1 MKNLKFSSKFLL
13 VFALVALGLGCL
25 GGLYLQ
31 VRSQEIATLQREG
44 LGLAPWRPA
53 INAIRLMQ
61 QSRGLSN
68 KWLSGD
74 DEAVTK
80 VRAKMAEVDAVLPP
94 LAQALTAL
102 PELAAD
108 HADFRKAW
116 EESKQL
122 AAAAQPEARLFAQHT
137 RAIEQMLLLLE
148 HTALYSGLQQD
159 AAADIFQLQ
168 ALLYGDIPAT
178 IEYYGQF
185 RALGTGILQR
195 AEITPDQVVDTRI
208 LLGQIDRSLVRIQ
221 RKLAL
226 LAASNNELRELAD
239 DYRTR
244 ISQRRTLIHELG
256 HQELL
261 SGRFTRPAQAFF
273 DDMTRAI
280 DGAYEFNEKQLFPR
294 LELRLQAQQ
303 EAAERARLLAI
314 LVVVGVLAAIAAIF
328 WRITRDILQQLVR
341 LRTAASAL
349 ANGDL
354 TQATASNGADELA
367 LALNDFDRGRR
378 QLARLLGEF
387 GHHIDGLE
395 GQTQLLVSASA
406 QVAAAAAHQADSV
419 AHLASTVE
427 QISTSVQHVA
437 DSAGCARSHGEHS
450 ERLAEH
456 GKGIVAGTVEEM
468 SEIARRVDASAG
480 IIQHLGGES
489 EKVSTIVG
497 TIREIAE
504 QTNLLA
510 LNAAI
515 EAARAGETGR
525 GFAVVAD
532 EVRKLAERTS
542 VATQEIGTTITRI
555 QGDITNAVTAMSHS
569 VGQVNSGMN
578 TARDS
583 GQSIEQIHLR
593 IRDMQAMVG
602 EVSSALSEQST
613 ATHSIARDIEA
624 LAQSAEE
631 NHAAADSS
639 RQATEAMQ
647 HGMTQL
653 RQAMTAF
660 RF

>member
-1 MKNLKFSSKFLL
+1 MKNLKFSRKFLL
-13 VFALVALGLGCL
+13 VFSLVLLGLGSL

-31 VRSQEIATLQREG
+31 VRNQEISTLQREQS
-44 LGLAPWRPA
+44 GLAPWHPA
-53 INAIRLMQ
+53 IAAIRLMQ
-61 QSRGLSN
+61 QSRGMSN

-74 DEAVTK
+74 AEAAGK
-80 VRAKMAEVDAVLPP
+80 VRGKMAEVDAL
-94 LAQALTAL
+94 L
-102 PELAAD
+102 PELASKQGALPATASD
-108 HADFRKAW
+108 YQAFRKAW
-116 EESKQL
+116 EESKGL
-122 AAAAQPEARLFAQHT
+122 AGGERASPEIFAQHT
-137 RAIEQMLLLLE
+137 RAIEQMLLFLE
-148 HTALYSGLQQD
+148 NTALHSGLQQD
-159 AAADIFQLQ
+159 AASDVFQLQ

-178 IEYYGQF
+178 IEYYGLF

-195 AEITPDQVVDTRI
+195 GLITPDEILDARI

-226 LAASNNELRELAD
+226 LGESNNELRELAN
-239 DYRTR
+239 DYRER
-244 ISQRRTLIHELG
+244 IGKRRTLIHELG
-256 HQELL
+256 QQELL
-261 SGRFTRPAQAFF
+261 SGQFKRSAQDFF
-273 DDMTRAI
+273 DDMSRAI

-294 LELRLQAQQ
+294 LEARLRERLDAAQN
-303 EAAERARLLAI
+303 ARLLAML
-314 LVVVGVLAAIAAIF
+314 LVAGVLVALALIF
-328 WRITRDILQQLVR
+328 WRMTNDILRQIAR
-341 LRTAASAL
+341 LTSAAQAL

-354 TQATASNGADELA
+354 TQATEGEGRDELA
-367 LALNDFDRGRR
+367 FALDDFNRGRR
-378 QLARLLGEF
+378 QLARLLEAF
-387 GHHIDGLE
+387 RNNIDGIDE
-395 GQTQLLVSASA
+395 QTQHLVSASA

-419 AHLASTVE
+419 SHLASTVE

-437 DSAGCARSHGEHS
+437 DSAHTARSHGQDS

-456 GKGIVAGTVEEM
+456 GKSIVAGTVGEM

-480 IIQHLGGES
+480 IIQNLGSES

-515 EAARAGETGR
+515 EAARAGESGR

-542 VATQEIGTTITRI
+542 LATQEIGTTITRI
-555 QGDITNAVTAMSHS
+555 QSNIGNAVTAMNHS
-569 VGQVNSGMN
+569 VGQVNSGMS

-583 GQSIEQIHLR
+583 GQSIEQIHAR

-602 EVSSALSEQST
+602 DVSSALGEQTT
-613 ATHSIARDIEA
+613 ATQAIAQHIED

-639 RQATEAMQ
+639 RQATESMQ
-647 HGMTQL
+647 QRMTQL
-653 RQAMTAF
+653 RHAMAAF

>member
-1 MKNLKFSSKFLL
+1 MKNLKFSRKFLL
-13 VFALVALGLGCL
+13 VFSLVFLGLGCL

-31 VRSQEIATLQREG
+31 VRGQEIADLQREG
-44 LGLAPWRPA
+44 LALAPWRQSV
-53 INAIRLMQ
+53 NAIRLMQ
-61 QSRGLSN
+61 QARGLSN

-74 DEAVTK
+74 ADA
-80 VRAKMAEVDAVLPP
+80 AGKMRGKIAEVDALLPEVAR
-94 LAQALTAL
+94 LQAAL
-102 PELAAD
+102 PETAHD
-108 HADFRKAW
+108 HNAFRQAW
-116 EESKQL
+116 DESKRL
-122 AAAAQPEARLFAQHT
+122 ANAERTPPGLYAQYT

-159 AAADIFQLQ
+159 AAADVFQLQ

-195 AEITPDQVVDTRI
+195 GEITPDQVVDTRI
-208 LLGQIDRSLVRIQ
+208 LLGQIDRSLARIQ
-221 RKLAL
+221 RKLGL
-226 LAASNNELRELAD
+226 LADNNAELRDLAN
-239 DYRTR
+239 DYRER
-244 ISQRRTLIHELG
+244 IGKRRILIQELG
-256 HQELL
+256 QQELL
-261 SGRFTRPAQAFF
+261 SGQFKRSAQEFF

-294 LELRLQAQQ
+294 LEIRLQERQQAAQT
-303 EAAERARLLAI
+303 ARLLALL
-314 LVVVGVLAAIAAIF
+314 LVAGVLASLALIF
-328 WRITRDILQQLVR
+328 WRMTRDILQQIER
-341 LRTAASAL
+341 LHAAASAL

-354 TQATASNGADELA
+354 TQATSSDGRDELA
-367 LALNDFDRGRR
+367 QALNDFDRGRR
-378 QLARLLGEF
+378 QLAGLLGEF
-387 GHHIDGLE
+387 RNNINGLE
-395 GQTQLLVSASA
+395 GQTDLLVSASA
-406 QVAAAAAHQADSV
+406 QVAAAAAHQADNV

-437 DSAGCARSHGEHS
+437 DSAGSARAHGEHS

-456 GKGIVAGTVEEM
+456 GKSIVAGTVGEM

-542 VATQEIGTTITRI
+542 VATQEIGSTITRI
-555 QGDITNAVTAMSHS
+555 QGDIGNAVTAMNHS
-569 VGQVNSGMN
+569 VGQVNSGMD

-593 IRDMQAMVG
+593 IRDMQAMVS
-602 EVSSALSEQST
+602 EVSNALGEQST
-613 ATHSIARDIEA
+613 ATQAIAQDIEA

-647 HGMTQL
+647 QRMSQL
-653 RQAMTAF
+653 RQAMSAF